1 MHASP
6 TDSTASVHD
15 LATGHTPLTQSS
27 DLGSLLTVTEVADY
41 LRVSEMT
48 VYRLI
53 SSRRIGASKI
63 GRSWRI
69 PVTDVRAYVEQQH
82 VPRAS

>member
-1 MHASP
+1 
-6 TDSTASVHD
+6 
-15 LATGHTPLTQSS
+15 
-27 DLGSLLTVTEVADY
+27 
-41 LRVSEMT
+41 MT

-69 PVTDVRAYVEQQH
+69 PVADVKAYVEQQH